1 MKALVLTEYKHFE
14 LQQVPEPTVSA
25 NEVLIHVH
33 ACGICGS
40 DIHGMDGSSGRRIP
54 PIIMGHE
61 ASGVITE
68 TGANVYEWK
77 VGDSVTFDS
86 MIFCGNC
93 YYCREGQTNLCDNRR
108 VLGVSCDDYRR
119 NGAFAD
125 YVSVPQHILVRMP
138 EGLPYEYAAMAEPV
152 AIAVHATDITPIKL
166 NDTAVVVGAGMIG
179 LLVVQA
185 LRLAGCGKIIAV
197 DLDRNKLEM
206 ARSFG
211 ADFGIQVSK
220 ETDVVAE
227 ILGLTGGR
235 GADVCIEA
243 VGNTPAV
250 QTAVRCVRKGGN
262 VTIVG
267 NLAPNIELPLQW
279 MVTRELTIRGSCA
292 SAGEFGT
299 SLELIASGKIDV
311 EPLISRVAPLEE
323 GGEWFSRLYSGEAGL
338 MKVLL
343 KP

>member
-14 LQQVPEPTVSA
+14 LQQVEKPQVGTDD
-25 NEVLIHVH
+25 VLIQVQ

-61 ASGVITE
+61 ASGTIVE
-68 TGANVYEWK
+68 TGSNVSDWQ
-77 VGDSVTFDS
+77 VGQAVTFDS
-86 MIFCGNC
+86 MIFCGHC
-93 YYCREGQTNLCDNRR
+93 YYCRAGATNLCDNRR
-108 VLGVSCDDYRR
+108 VLGVSCGDYRR
-119 NGAFAD
+119 HGAFAD
-125 YVSVPQHILVRMP
+125 YVLVPQHILVRMP
-138 EGLPYEYAAMAEPV
+138 QGLPFEYAAMAEPV
-152 AIAVHATDITPIKL
+152 AIAVHATDITPIRL
-166 NDTAVVVGAGMIG
+166 NDTAVVVGVGMIG
-179 LLVVQA
+179 LLVVQT

-197 DLDRNKLEM
+197 DLDKNKLEL
-206 ARSFG
+206 ARSMG
-211 ADFGIQVSK
+211 ADYGIQVSR

-227 ILGLTGGR
+227 ILGLTEGR

-250 QTAVRCVRKGGN
+250 QTAVRCLRKGGN
-262 VTIVG
+262 ATIVG
-267 NLAPNIELPLQW
+267 NLSPTIELPLQW
-279 MVTRELTIRGSCA
+279 MVTREITLRGSCA

-299 SLELIASGKIDV
+299 CLELIASGKIDV
-311 EPLISRVAPLEE
+311 KPLISRVAPLEE
-323 GGEWFSRLYSGEAGL
+323 GSEWFQRLYSGEAGL

>member
-14 LQQVPEPTVSA
+14 LQQVPEPTIGA
-25 NEVLIHVH
+25 DDVLIHVH
-33 ACGICGS
+33 ACGVCGS

-61 ASGVITE
+61 ASGEITQAGE
-68 TGANVYEWK
+68 NVRDYK

-86 MIFCGNC
+86 MIFCGHC
-93 YYCREGQTNLCDNRR
+93 DYCREGRTNLCDNRR

-125 YVSVPQHILVRMP
+125 YVAVPQHILVRMP

-166 NDTAVVVGAGMIG
+166 NDAAVVVGVGMIG
-179 LLVVQA
+179 LLVVQT

-197 DLDRNKLEM
+197 DLDPDKLEM
-206 ARSFG
+206 AKSFG
-211 ADFGIQVSK
+211 ADYAVQVSK
-220 ETDVVAE
+220 GTDAVAE
-227 ILGLTGGR
+227 ILKLTGGR

-250 QTAVRCVRKGGN
+250 QTAVRCLRKGGN
-262 VTIVG
+262 ATIVG
-267 NLAPNIELPLQW
+267 NLSPNIELPLQW

-292 SAGEFGT
+292 SAGEFGK
-299 SLELIASGKIDV
+299 SLELIASGKINV
-311 EPLISRVAPLEE
+311 KPLISGVAPLEE
-323 GGEWFSRLYSGEAGL
+323 GGDWFQRLYSGEAGL